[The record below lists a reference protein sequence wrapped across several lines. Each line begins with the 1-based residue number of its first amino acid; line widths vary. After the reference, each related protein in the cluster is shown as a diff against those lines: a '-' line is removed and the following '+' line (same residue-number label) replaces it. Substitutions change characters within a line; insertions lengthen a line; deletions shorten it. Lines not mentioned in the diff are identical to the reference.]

1 MKVPEQYNRLM
12 PYLIVPNAYAFI
24 DFMKSVFGA
33 TEQRVVPRTEGVIM
47 HGELRIA
54 DAVIMFADVT
64 AEFIAKP
71 AGMFIYVDDVKD
83 TYSKAMAAGSVSLME
98 PMEQPYGF
106 TCGFKDPFGNDW
118 WSTEG
123 EK

>member
-1 MKVPEQYNRLM
+1 MKVPSEYNRLM
-12 PYLIVPNAYAFI
+12 PYLIVPNAYRFI
-24 DFMKSVFGA
+24 DFMKDVFGA
-33 TEQRVVPRTEGVIM
+33 TEQRIVPRSEGVIM

-54 DAVIMFADVT
+54 DAVVMFADVT

-71 AGMFIYVDDVKD
+71 AGMFIYVDDVNS
-83 TYSKAMAAGSVSLME
+83 TYTKAMSAGSASLME

-118 WSTEG
+118 WATEG